1 MENINHKGNVVEIM
15 SSWTQTNDDND
26 NNKIKNKLN
35 SKIKIDILFKVKNT
49 FCCCQ
54 SFKVFFAS
62 NIRASTT
69 SISAFNFFFQY
80 NFDVLCGKYK
90 LN

>member
-54 SFKVFFAS
+54 SFKVFSLQIYAHQPQVLALLTFS
-62 NIRASTT
+62 
-69 SISAFNFFFQY
+69 FNTILMFCVG
-80 NFDVLCGKYK
+80 NT
-90 LN
+90 N